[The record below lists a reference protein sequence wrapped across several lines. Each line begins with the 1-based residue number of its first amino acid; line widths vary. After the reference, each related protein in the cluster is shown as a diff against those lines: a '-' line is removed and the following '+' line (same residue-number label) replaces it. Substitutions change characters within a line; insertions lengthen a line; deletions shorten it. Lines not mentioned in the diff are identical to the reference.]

1 MSRRVA
7 ALALALALTACG
19 GEDGV
24 TLRVWGFGRE
34 GEVLRQLL
42 PEFERQHPGIHV
54 RVQQIPWT
62 AAHEK
67 LLTAFVGDATPDVAQ
82 IGNTWIAEFV
92 ALGALAPLTADSQD
106 YFPGIWKTNVLDGT
120 LYGIPWYVD
129 TRVLFYRSDVLAASG
144 FKTFPT
150 LWTDWRQSMQRVR
163 DGHAAILLAL
173 NEWAGPIVLGMGVQA
188 PFLTPDGLHGD
199 FEEPRF
205 RRAFAFYVDLFRSGL
220 APAVSMAQVSNRYQ
234 SFANGEFDMT
244 LSGPWDIGEF
254 SRRLPA
260 SLQGKWMTAPMPTPD
275 APAPGM
281 SLAGGSSLSIFRRST
296 HPAAARALIAYLSE
310 PAVQVQFYTLT
321 GDLPARESAW
331 SDPVLDTNRYAAAF
345 REQLR
350 YVVPTPQVPEWEQ
363 IVTAVSRYAE
373 EAVRGGMTED
383 QALAALDRDVDRML
397 EKRRWLVAHGDTPKS
412 RSLGK

>member
-1 MSRRVA
+1 VSRRVT
-7 ALALALALTACG
+7 ALALAALLGACG
-19 GEDGV
+19 GERGV
-24 TLRVWGFGRE
+24 TLKVWGFGRE

-42 PEFERQHPGIHV
+42 PEFERRHPDIHV

-92 ALGALAPLTADSQD
+92 ALGALAPLTADSVD
-106 YFPGIWKTNVLDGT
+106 YFPGVWKTNVLDGT

-129 TRVLFYRSDVLAASG
+129 TRVMFYRSDLVPR
-144 FKTFPT
+144 FPT
-150 LWTDWRQSMQRVR
+150 GWTDWRQTMERVK
-163 DGHAAILLAL
+163 GAHSAILLAL
-173 NEWAGPIVLGMGVQA
+173 NEWAGPIVLGMGVHA

-220 APAVSMAQVSNRYQ
+220 APALSSAQVTNRYQ
-234 SFANGEFDMT
+234 SFANGEFDML

-254 SRRLPA
+254 SRRLPM
-260 SLQGKWMTAPMPTPD
+260 SLQGRWMTAPMPAPD
-275 APAPGM
+275 PPAPGV
-281 SLAGGSSLSIFRRST
+281 SLAGGSSLSIFRRSKNQ
-296 HPAAARALIAYLSE
+296 AAARALIAYLSE
-310 PAVQVQFYTLT
+310 PAVQVQFYSLT

-331 SDPVLDTNRYAAAF
+331 GDPVLDTNRYAAAF

-363 IVTAVSRYAE
+363 IVTTVARYSE
-373 EAVRGGMTED
+373 EAVRGGMSED
-383 QALAALDRDVDRML
+383 AALKALDRDVDRML
-397 EKRRWLVAHGDTPKS
+397 EKRRWLARAH
-412 RSLGK
+412 